1 MAEFSVIPDNDL
13 SFISKNTDKINNRA
27 SIFSS
32 SLNKAASTVAD
43 SIVLSTEGSY
53 EENDS
58 MLPEEDNVKSR
69 GFSSLLTSATFIPNS
84 LPENPETSGLMTDNS
99 LSESLI
105 TRSEELETATEYAD
119 VINRGDIPERQ
130 VITTQA
136 DIHSYPLAWNVP
148 PTDQLLFQI
157 VSQIVKLIHFSL

>member
-130 VITTQA
+130 VITT
-136 DIHSYPLAWNVP
+136 
-148 PTDQLLFQI
+148 
-157 VSQIVKLIHFSL
+157 